1 MESFRIP
8 IEGSS
13 QWLLVFLDTVFF
25 CLSGFKKEK
34 TKHILADGKKNILNV
49 LLIIYSECHSWKW
62 QLWKH
67 VTQWACPPRPVSRE
81 SAWWPGGPLHLL
93 HTNRSFSW
101 FSNWEKKYNYLTII
115 PKVVWDKEACMHTH
129 THIRDMLMSLASSS
143 KYRWFS
149 LYFFQC
155 F

>member
-25 CLSGFKKEK
+25 SAYLDSKKKK
-34 TKHILADGKKNILNV
+34 TKHILADGKKNILNS

-67 VTQWACPPRPVSRE
+67 VTEWVCPPRPVSQE

-101 FSNWEKKYNYLTII
+101 FSKWEKKVQLFHYN
-115 PKVVWDKEACMHTH
+115 PKSCVRQGGVHAHTH
-129 THIRDMLMSLASSS
+129 TRDMLMSLASSS
-143 KYRWFS
+143 KCRWFS
-149 LYFFQC
+149 FYFFQC